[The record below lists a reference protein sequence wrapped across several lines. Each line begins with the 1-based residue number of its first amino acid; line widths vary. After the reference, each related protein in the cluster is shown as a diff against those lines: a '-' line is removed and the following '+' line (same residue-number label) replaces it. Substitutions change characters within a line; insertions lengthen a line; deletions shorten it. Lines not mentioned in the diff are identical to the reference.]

1 MDIIQETHK
10 WTANILLIIFIYS
23 SMMWYWIANDSNKID
38 NISFRVFIFLEKFV
52 SGVMFVLG
60 IGVLVSNPE
69 WLTKNGVLIK
79 MMLGIIT
86 IGLIHLCAAKTKQY
100 LDSKNKNTQQIKTL
114 NILRAI
120 AIILLMT
127 VYTTGTMIRAFNDR
141 SLIEEV
147 KKIHNNEN

>member
-38 NISFRVFIFLEKFV
+38 NISFRAFIFLEKLV
-52 SGVMFVLG
+52 SGVMFLLG
-60 IGVLVSNPE
+60 IGVLASNPE
-69 WLTKNGVLIK
+69 WLNKDGVLIK

-86 IGLIHLCAAKTKQY
+86 IGFVHLCSAKTKQY
-100 LDSKNKNTQQIKTL
+100 LDSKNKNTQQIKII

-120 AIILLMT
+120 SIILLMT
-127 VYTTGTMIRAFNDR
+127 VYTTGTMIRAFNDH

>member
-38 NISFRVFIFLEKFV
+38 NISFRAFIFLEKLV
-52 SGVMFVLG
+52 SGVMFLLG
-60 IGVLVSNPE
+60 IGVLASNPE
-69 WLTKNGVLIK
+69 WLTKDGVLIK

-86 IGLIHLCAAKTKQY
+86 IGFVHLCAAKTKQY
-100 LDSKNKNTQQIKTL
+100 LDSKNKNTQQIKTI

-120 AIILLMT
+120 SIILLMT
-127 VYTTGTMIRAFNDR
+127 VYTTGTMIRAFNDH